1 MSPMS
6 PMSPMTVTV
15 EPLTTN
21 EECVAVSALLARVWG
36 TSIESAPISS
46 DLVRSLVHSS
56 ACTLGAMEDGR
67 LVGVAIGIFGP
78 PRTVSLYSLIAAV
91 DRSNAARG
99 IGRAL
104 KQHQRLWALE
114 RGATSMIWTFDP
126 LIRRNAHFNLNCL
139 RAEVVEFSES
149 FYPPMHDAVNRDD
162 LSDRLTVRWNLMEAD
177 VQADKS
183 AVGQIVL
190 EEDSGGGPRRVA
202 FTPDD
207 PVLRAGLPKDIEQL
221 RHRSPGIAADW
232 RLALREVL
240 RTAFDS
246 GYRISGLDDSGHY
259 VLRRSNQ

>member
-1 MSPMS
+1 
-6 PMSPMTVTV
+6 MTFTI

-36 TSIESAPISS
+36 TSLESAPISS

-56 ACTLGAMEDGR
+56 ACTLGATQDGQ
-67 LVGVAIGIFGP
+67 LVGAAIGIFGP

-91 DRSNAARG
+91 DRSHAARG

-104 KQHQRLWALE
+104 KEHQRQWAVE
-114 RGATSMIWTFDP
+114 RGATSMVWTFDP

-139 RAEVVEFSES
+139 RAEVVEFSEN

-162 LSDRLTVRWNLMEAD
+162 LSDRLTVRWNLTEAA
-177 VQADKS
+177 VQTDGP
-183 AVGQIVL
+183 AVGKIVL
-190 EEDSGGGPRRVA
+190 EVNSEGGPRLIP

-207 PVLRAGLPKDIEQL
+207 PVLLAGLPKDIERL

-232 RLALREVL
+232 RLAMRRVL
-240 RTAFDS
+240 RTAFHT
-246 GYRISGLDDSGHY
+246 GYRIIGLDDSGHY
-259 VLRRSNQ
+259 VLRKSNQ